1 MDGMIEVAG
10 DSAPKDTRFSPSRW
24 AATEKARALVEEVRS
39 QLLNYEARFH
49 PRKRLRRL
57 PDQQRFDRIV
67 SAIVCDLAH
76 CALTA
81 PGAWRHISLS
91 KRESAQD
98 AAGASFMTEARID
111 IIRWMAEP
119 EMDWLELRKAAQV
132 RNPFGGQQST
142 IRASARL
149 RRYME
154 DWEIGLEDLGR
165 DPELLGDPVILRGP
179 KLKGQ
184 AKTLP
189 VPEGEPAAT
198 YRSELLRLN
207 DWLARADIVCD
218 GHDEHGRPR
227 DTGDRWLKRIF
238 NNGRLDEGG
247 RLYGGFWQSM
257 SKDARL
263 EDLLIGEEPVV
274 SLDFGQCAI
283 NIAYAQQGARPPA
296 GDLYVIPGLEGHR
309 EGVKALL
316 NALLHSPKA
325 LGRFPRGTRQW
336 FPKRFKVEDVV
347 ERVLSHHSAI
357 RPLLHSGFGMRGFFI
372 ESQILMRCLLDLME
386 RGIVALPIHD
396 CLVVPLPAACI
407 AREMMQASFR
417 ETTGAL
423 RDVEVDGTCA
433 FLPRGSELPGSVSTT
448 WIRSPEDQGLGGY
461 LSDER

>member
-1 MDGMIEVAG
+1 MIQVTEAIP
-10 DSAPKDTRFSPSRW
+10 PKDTRLNPSRLPSSDR
-24 AATEKARALVEEVRS
+24 ARTLVTEVRN
-39 QLLNYEARFH
+39 QLLGYEAKFCT
-49 PRKRLRRL
+49 RKRARRKA
-57 PDQQRFDRIV
+57 DQQRFDRIV
-67 SAIVCDLAH
+67 TAIVCDLVH
-76 CALTA
+76 GALTS
-81 PGAWRHISLS
+81 PSAWRHVPLS
-91 KRESAQD
+91 KRKPALK
-98 AAGASFMTEARID
+98 AAGAEFMTEARID
-111 IIRWMAEP
+111 IIRWMSAP

-154 DWEIGLEDLGR
+154 DREIGLEDLGR
-165 DPELLGDPVILRGP
+165 DPELLGDPVILRSP
-179 KLKGQ
+179 KLKGKT
-184 AKTLP
+184 KTLP

-198 YRSELLRLN
+198 FRSELLRLN

-227 DTGDRWLKRIF
+227 DTGDRWLRRIF

-257 SKDARL
+257 GKDARI
-263 EDLLIGEEPVV
+263 EDLFIGEEPVV

-296 GDLYVIPGLEGHR
+296 GDLYAVPGLERHR

-347 ERVLSHHSAI
+347 ERVISHHSAI

-396 CLVVPLPAACI
+396 CLVVPLPAANI
-407 AREMMQASFR
+407 AREVMQASFR
-417 ETTGAL
+417 EIAGAL
-423 RDVEVDGTCA
+423 NDVEVDGTCA
-433 FLPRGSELPGSVSTT
+433 FLPSGSDLQGSIATT
-448 WIRSPEDQGLGGY
+448 WIRSTEVLGLGGY

>member
-1 MDGMIEVAG
+1 MDGMIEVAE

-39 QLLNYEARFH
+39 QLLSYETKFH
-49 PRKRLRRL
+49 PRKRQRRL
-57 PDQQRFDRIV
+57 ADQERFDRIV

-81 PGAWRHISLS
+81 PSTWRHISLS

-98 AAGASFMTEARID
+98 GASFMTEARID
-111 IIRWMAEP
+111 IIRWMSEP

-154 DWEIGLEDLGR
+154 DLEIGLEDLGR

-184 AKTLP
+184 TKTLP
-189 VPEGEPAAT
+189 VPEGEPVAT
-198 YRSELLRLN
+198 FRSEMLRLN

-218 GHDEHGRPR
+218 YPDEHGRPR
-227 DTGDRWLKRIF
+227 DTGDRWLRRIF

-257 SKDARL
+257 GKDARL
-263 EDLLIGEEPVV
+263 EDLTIGEEPVV

-283 NIAYAQQGARPPA
+283 NIAYAEMGAEPPM
-296 GDLYVIPGLEGHR
+296 GDLYLVPGLEDCR

-316 NALLHSPKA
+316 NAQLHRPKE
-325 LGRFPRGTRQW
+325 LIRFPRGVRQL
-336 FPKRFKVEDVV
+336 FPKHYKVGDVV
-347 ERVLSHHSAI
+347 EHILRHHSAI
-357 RPLLHSGFGMRGFFI
+357 RSLLHAGFGIRGFFT
-372 ESQILMRCLLDLME
+372 ESQILMRSLLELMD
-386 RGIVALPIHD
+386 RGVVALPIHD
-396 CLVVPLPAACI
+396 CLVIALPNASV
-407 AREMMQASFR
+407 ARDVMQASFK
-417 ETTGAL
+417 EVTGAL
-423 RDVEVDGTCA
+423 VDVEVDGVCA
-433 FLPRGSELPGSVSTT
+433 PMPSGGPWPSMEAMP
-448 WIRSPEDQGLGGY
+448 WIRLQTG
-461 LSDER
+461 